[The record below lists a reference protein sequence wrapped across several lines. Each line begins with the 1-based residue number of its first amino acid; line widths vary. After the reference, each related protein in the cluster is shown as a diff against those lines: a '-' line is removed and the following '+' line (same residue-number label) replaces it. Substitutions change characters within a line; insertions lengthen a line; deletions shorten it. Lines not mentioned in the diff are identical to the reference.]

1 MKAITS
7 VVRFI
12 TAQFKDHT
20 QKLVRRTYL
29 IPPPSAVA
37 GFFGAI
43 LGLSRKELWENSD
56 KLLAGAELR
65 SLEGRAVSICR
76 IFKIDRPIKSLI
88 RLLEDYHKLG
98 TLSERKRKEVINGI
112 QGLLTIKE
120 SEELY
125 MAEYKFAVAS
135 TNEQLIEEGAERL
148 KELDFEYEVFG
159 GNDYNFVEYVGG
171 VRRAKLIKSTKGR
184 GYCKLRDFEKLE
196 TDSFHMVWNLSSQIR
211 QPLILPVR
219 FREYE
224 TFEEYI
230 QAYGAEIVACRALD
244 TVDDGESRIFVY
256 RVRPFLVMEV

>member
-196 TDSFHMVWNLSSQIR
+196 TGIFAHQKSQQKFWVWVGGLGLGSNPPLFLLVLVFAALSPDDVFCGSAR
-211 QPLILPVR
+211 LINDLVR
-219 FREYE
+219 FKP
-224 TFEEYI
+224 
-230 QAYGAEIVACRALD
+230 AAMGVAA
-244 TVDDGESRIFVY
+244 
-256 RVRPFLVMEV
+256 